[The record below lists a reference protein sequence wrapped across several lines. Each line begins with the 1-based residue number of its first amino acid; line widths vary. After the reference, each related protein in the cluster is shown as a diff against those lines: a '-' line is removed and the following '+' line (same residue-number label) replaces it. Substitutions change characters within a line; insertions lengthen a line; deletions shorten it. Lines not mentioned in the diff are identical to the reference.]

1 MLGLPEIDSQHKK
14 LLELINTLCTVL
26 KQGEQY
32 YLKNREKILSEIIDY
47 TIYHFG
53 AEEKL
58 FALIGYSMSDFH
70 VSQHNAF
77 ISEVARQVDNIAL
90 QDFEHGQ
97 KLYQYLSSWVLN
109 HILKSD
115 RAFCMYARTQL
126 TPAEI

>member
-1 MLGLPEIDSQHKK
+1 MLGLPEIDNQHKR

-26 KQGEQY
+26 EKGESE
-32 YLKNREKILSEIIDY
+32 YLKKREEILSDIIDY

-53 AEEKL
+53 TEEKL
-58 FALIGYSMSDFH
+58 FALIGYTMSDFH
-70 VSQHNAF
+70 TSQHNAF
-77 ISEVARQVDNIAL
+77 VSEVGRQVDNISL

-97 KLYQYLSSWVLN
+97 NLYNYLSSWVLN